1 MFLGLVAQT
10 KGSDIA
16 EGSSEQQVME
26 LMMSRYY
33 MLCPGYKYFIAHV
46 GSCFL
51 FYCSK
56 CVAVTQIRGLCK
68 LLTVCFRHVCCS
80 CFFCVDL
87 TSRYEIGSKH
97 LLGDLFVENF

>member
-1 MFLGLVAQT
+1 LLVCWLLVTLYAAVRDSSRVFQLEIELFFYYVYRMFLGFVAQT

-51 FYCSK
+51 FY
-56 CVAVTQIRGLCK
+56 
-68 LLTVCFRHVCCS
+68 
-80 CFFCVDL
+80 
-87 TSRYEIGSKH
+87 
-97 LLGDLFVENF
+97 